1 MTSSL
6 IHIEIDNETNDIS
19 LSLNPRQEFS
29 AEDFLEAACELAILA
44 TTYDERWIDDF
55 EEIMTVIYKEILE
68 AHGLEMNGNHYLMPN
83 GAQVKWI
90 TRYLTS
96 NGGQAVQYLAR
107 ATRLDGLNKHP
118 GNEIEDLE
126 KARDFI
132 NDEIYRLRQEQKEN
146 NA

>member
-1 MTSSL
+1 MDKL
-6 IHIEIDNETNDIS
+6 YIGIEVDKEAGG
-19 LSLNPRQEFS
+19 LSVRLDPEQNFV
-29 AEDFLEAACELAILA
+29 AEDFLEAACELAIIA
-44 TTYDERWIDDF
+44 TTYDHRWVDDF
-55 EEIMTVIYKEILE
+55 EELMTIMHKEILD
-68 AHGLEMNGNHYLMPN
+68 AHGLDMGDNHYYMPN

-96 NGGQAVQYLAR
+96 NGGQAAQYIAR

-118 GNEIEDLE
+118 GDEIEDLM

-132 NDEIYRLRQEQKEN
+132 NDEIYRLQQEQ